1 MKYRYVRTVVD
12 YINNLV
18 YLSTFSG
25 AALDCETFV
34 TKENKDKGY
43 TALDCHASRISLMQ
57 LKGHQPLEID
67 STDIDTPVSY
77 NTDTLGNQSEIVI
90 LDILELERAGYN
102 PQFLLDYLTSREMIL
117 GVYLQFDLKFIKK
130 QFGIMLTNVVCV
142 KTMSV
147 LIGNATG
154 SKFNKAVGNSFASLC
169 RNFLNITIT
178 DKGKGNAQT
187 TDWYTRPEW
196 ETASSYDLDYFN
208 SKLDYAAIDV
218 QYLFEIWVLLYGTL
232 CKPLLCSPLI
242 TENCTSDI
250 NNCGLGMFQVYQ
262 LEMAAIPVFAEM
274 EYNGMPINQTIL
286 EDIDIAN
293 KVKLTECT
301 LKLATVLGMPV
312 TINRWTGEE
321 EVTPQI
327 VSTLNSPLKLKTILS
342 SLLNKDV
349 KNTTSALIKRTIN
362 VLEKLYEYYDNPQQ
376 DEDTLDS
383 IYKDDEEE
391 LFFSD
396 FANNSQLIRIKE
408 ILSLIKQYKQISKQ
422 LSQSF
427 GSSVNQTT
435 HRLHC
440 TFNPIGAF
448 CGC

>member
-1 MKYRYVRTVVD
+1 MV
-12 YINNLV
+12 
-18 YLSTFSG
+18 
-25 AALDCETFV
+25 
-34 TKENKDKGY
+34 
-43 TALDCHASRISLMQ
+43 
-57 LKGHQPLEID
+57 
-67 STDIDTPVSY
+67 
-77 NTDTLGNQSEIVI
+77 
-90 LDILELERAGYN
+90 
-102 PQFLLDYLTSREMIL
+102 L

-130 QFGIMLTNVVCV
+130 QFGILLTNVVCV

-147 LIGNATG
+147 LVGNATG

-178 DKGKGNAQT
+178 DKGKGNAHT
-187 TDWYTRPEW
+187 TDWYTRPDR
-196 ETASSYDLDYFN
+196 ETSNSYDLDYFS

-218 QYLFEIWVLLYGTL
+218 EYLFDIWVLLYGTL

-242 TENCTSDI
+242 IENCTTDI
-250 NNCGLGMFQVYQ
+250 NSCGLGMFQVYQ

-286 EDIDIAN
+286 NNIDIAN
-293 KVKLTECT
+293 KLKLTECT
-301 LKLATVLGMPV
+301 LKLATVLSIPLS
-312 TINRWTGEE
+312 INRWTGEA

-327 VSTLNSPLKLKTILS
+327 TSTLNSPLKLKTILN
-342 SLLNKDV
+342 SLLHKDV
-349 KNTTSALIKRTIN
+349 KNTTSALIKRTISI
-362 VLEKLYEYYDNPQQ
+362 LEKLYEYYDNSQQ
-376 DEDTLDS
+376 DEETLDS

-396 FANNSQLIRIKE
+396 FTNSSQLVKIKE

-435 HRLHC
+435 HRLHS
-440 TFNPIGAF
+440 TINPIGAF